1 MRVWLASNPLPRL
14 AVFSA
19 LVLALVLLAACGV
32 SPVATGTPTTGTVI
46 QATATPLPPTSVTV
60 LRFGGQANQNRVAPF
75 MKTAQ
80 DAASVQRLY
89 NAAFALP
96 PNQPRAVGC
105 PIDLF
110 IGYELSFM
118 HGDTLVLEVLMTGG
132 CPIVKLVGLSG
143 CHTWTSDF
151 TAQIAAT
158 LGVTLPPLYTSL
170 NTAGPKGPFA
180 PAVPTPFVPLPV
192 RC

>member
-1 MRVWLASNPLPRL
+1 MRVWLVSDPLPRL
-14 AVFSA
+14 AVFGI
-19 LVLALVLLAACGV
+19 LVLAIVLLAACGV
-32 SPVATGTPTTGTVI
+32 SPAASQTPPTATVI

-60 LRFGGQANQNRVAPF
+60 LRFGGPADQNRVAPF
-75 MKTAQ
+75 TKTAQ
-80 DAASVQRLY
+80 DAANVQRLY
-89 NAAFALP
+89 NAVFALP

-118 HGDTLVLEVLMTGG
+118 HGNTLVLEVLMTGG

-151 TAQIAAT
+151 TEQIAAT
-158 LGVTLPPLYTSL
+158 LGVTLQPRYTSL
-170 NTAGPKGPFA
+170 NTAGPNGPFA